1 MKKIHQKTI
10 SFSFTFIDSFIEA
23 CSHEACLGPPDRPHL
38 GLVTSAKEGM
48 DCTVRQEAVPVVVSS
63 QGSPGQGEGQLSTR
77 VSSNPGGRGTRG
89 EGVGSNQTCYGVS
102 I

>member
-1 MKKIHQKTI
+1 MG
-10 SFSFTFIDSFIEA
+10 S
-23 CSHEACLGPPDRPHL
+23 
-38 GLVTSAKEGM
+38 
-48 DCTVRQEAVPVVVSS
+48 TVRQEAVPVVVSS

-77 VSSNPGGRGTRG
+77 VSSNPGGMGTRG